1 MIGKI
6 SHIGIAVQ
14 SIENAAKL
22 YTDVFGLL
30 EAGREEVPDQKVKVC
45 FIPVGESRVELLE
58 PTDPEG
64 AVAKFIANK
73 GEGIHHIAYEV
84 EDLVKAL
91 AICREKGLRLIDE
104 TPRRGAGGAMIA
116 FLHPKSTGGV
126 LVELCEHAPAAD
138 NDVEG

>member
-6 SHIGIAVQ
+6 SHIGVAVQ
-14 SIENAAKL
+14 NIETAARL

-30 EAGREEVPDQKVKVC
+30 LAGTEEVPDQKVKVC

-73 GEGIHHIAYEV
+73 GEGVHHIAYEV
-84 EDLVKAL
+84 EDLEKAL
-91 AICREKGLRLIDE
+91 AICREKGLRLIDAK
-104 TPRRGAGGAMIA
+104 PRRGAGGAKIA

-126 LVELCEHAPAAD
+126 LIELCEH
-138 NDVEG
+138 GH

>member
-6 SHIGIAVQ
+6 SHLGIAVQ
-14 SIENAAKL
+14 NIEAAAKL

-30 EAGREEVPDQKVKVC
+30 TAGTEEVPDQKVKVC
-45 FIPVGESRVELLE
+45 FIPIGESRVELLE

-64 AVAKFIANK
+64 AVAKFIASK
-73 GEGIHHIAYEV
+73 GEGIHHVAYEV
-84 EDLVKAL
+84 EDLEKAL

-104 TPRRGAGGAMIA
+104 KPRRGAGGARIA

-126 LVELCEHAPAAD
+126 LVELCEHAH
-138 NDVEG
+138 E

>member
-1 MIGKI
+1 MIGKVN
-6 SHIGIAVQ
+6 HIGIAVRD
-14 SIENAAKL
+14 IESAVKL

-30 EAGREEVPDQKVKVC
+30 VAGTEEVPDQKVKVC

-126 LVELCEHAPAAD
+126 LIELCEHAPAAD
-138 NDVEG
+138 